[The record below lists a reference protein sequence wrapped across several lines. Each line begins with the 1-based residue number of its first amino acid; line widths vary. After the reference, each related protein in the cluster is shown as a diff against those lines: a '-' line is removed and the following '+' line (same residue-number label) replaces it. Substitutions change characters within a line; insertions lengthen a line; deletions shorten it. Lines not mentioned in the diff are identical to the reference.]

1 MPEMS
6 GVELLYELRA
16 RRHDL
21 PVILMTGGSQEPER
35 TSRAVAI
42 GATGLLYKPFSQE
55 ELRAAVADA
64 LGR

>member
-21 PVILMTGGSQEPER
+21 PVVLMTGGSQEPER
-35 TSRAVAI
+35 TSKAVAE
-42 GATGLLYKPFSQE
+42 A
-55 ELRAAVADA
+55 LR
-64 LGR
+64 R